1 AAETATG
8 AAEDLT
14 RLDGP
19 ALLKRLEHC
28 TQRTLLD
35 FARDSL
41 KPTALAGLAMGRVE
55 RLLMAHLGPER
66 TRAAVGEL
74 VMGVHPDPEADLP
87 GAMRDTATGALDRD
101 TFQKRFGHR
110 GPQEMELSQPRWAEM
125 PPAAPDALARDAASL
140 ADASGSAVLERIS
153 SEAKLQ

>member
-1 AAETATG
+1 PRALVQMIRAELRQRAMGQSLPKQLREEVFPRFAAETATG

-110 GPQEMELSQPRWAEM
+110 GPQEMELSQ
-125 PPAAPDALARDAASL
+125 
-140 ADASGSAVLERIS
+140 
-153 SEAKLQ
+153 